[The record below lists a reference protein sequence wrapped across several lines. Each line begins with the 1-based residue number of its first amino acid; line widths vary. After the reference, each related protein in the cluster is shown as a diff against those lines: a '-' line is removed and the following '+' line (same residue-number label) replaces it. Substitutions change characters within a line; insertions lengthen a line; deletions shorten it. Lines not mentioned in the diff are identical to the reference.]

1 MGSRIYSDEQS
12 VSAKLNT
19 LQRSHEVPIMQ
30 FVRLPRIT
38 VPGKAGGELQ
48 AVFLIADQGDETSLW
63 PFRCRVA
70 HLLSGRLRA
79 PRPEIAGPVLA
90 ADLLPLDFILLGGPE
105 KIHTVLVELYRIIF
119 LIQVV
124 STSRDGDPVGDARS
138 EVVLR
143 GLSGE
148 KSFRIR
154 QQSGAG
160 KVFWIMAHLKY
171 LGTRIVCKRSACD
184 DG

>member
-12 VSAKLNT
+12 LSAKLNA
-19 LQRSHEVPIMQ
+19 LQCAHEVSIMK
-30 FVRLPRIT
+30 FVRRSGIT
-38 VPGKAGGELQ
+38 VSGKAGGELQ

-63 PFRCRVA
+63 SLGCRIA
-70 HLLSGRLRA
+70 HLFPGRLRA
-79 PRPEIAGPVLA
+79 ACPEIAGPVLA
-90 ADLLPLDFILLGGPE
+90 VNFLPLDLIGLFRPE

-119 LIQVV
+119 LIQVI
-124 STSRDGDPVGDARS
+124 SAHWDGDPVRDARS

-143 GLSGE
+143 GLSGK
-148 KSFRIR
+148 KSFRIC

-171 LGTRIVCKRSACD
+171 LGTRIVCKRGACD